1 MPGSLTDAR
10 MDRMK
15 RICAAWGWALAAGV
29 APAQTLTLHFQDRP
43 PYSSRAD
50 DGRVTGLVAT
60 PAERALSSAGIPFR
74 WALTPSQR
82 QLALI
87 QSGQG
92 PHCGIG
98 WFRTA
103 EREAKGRFS
112 RPLYRD
118 QPLAALVRDGVA
130 LPQPLR
136 VDALLADPRRR
147 LLVKEGYSY
156 GPALDEAIA
165 AAASRP
171 ERTSVDPPQMARM
184 LLAARA
190 DWMIVAPE
198 EAQTLIAPGL
208 RLVEFAD
215 VAAGPTRH
223 LYCSADLPDDWL
235 ARIDRALAATVR

>member
-1 MPGSLTDAR
+1 M
-10 MDRMK
+10 
-15 RICAAWGWALAAGV
+15 GV
-29 APAQTLTLHFQDRP
+29 ATAQTLTLHYQDRP

-50 DGRVTGLVAT
+50 DGRVSGLVAT
-60 PAERALSSAGIPFR
+60 PAERALNAAGIPFR
-74 WALTPSQR
+74 WALTPSQL
-82 QLALI
+82 QLTLFE
-87 QSGQG
+87 SGKG
-92 PHCGIG
+92 PLCGVG
-98 WFRTA
+98 CFRTP

-112 RPLYRD
+112 RALYRD
-118 QPLAALVRDGVA
+118 RPLAALMRDAVA

-165 AAASRP
+165 GAASRP
-171 ERTSVDPPQMARM
+171 ERTSVDPLQMARM

-190 DWMIVAPE
+190 DWMIVSPE
-198 EAQTLIAPGL
+198 EAETLLAPGL

-215 VAAGPTRH
+215 VSPGPTRH

-235 ARIDRALAATVR
+235 VRIDRALAATAR